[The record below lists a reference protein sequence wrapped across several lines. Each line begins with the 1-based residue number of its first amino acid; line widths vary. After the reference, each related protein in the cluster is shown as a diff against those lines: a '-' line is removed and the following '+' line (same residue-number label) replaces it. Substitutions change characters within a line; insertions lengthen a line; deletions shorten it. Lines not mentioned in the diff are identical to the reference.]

1 MLALQFFS
9 LFCMF
14 GNFHNKMG
22 KKSRSNSEPLKRN
35 LNCYKIWPDLTLAF
49 PQDLNKVGC
58 ITGILE
64 LNLKTSPDDSKFPGW
79 SGRKPLEQL
88 VSPGDI

>member
-14 GNFHNKMG
+14 QNFHNKMG
-22 KKSRSNSEPLKRN
+22 KKSRCNSEPLKIN
-35 LNCYKIWPDLTLAF
+35 LNCYKIWPDLTPAF

-64 LNLKTSPDDSKFPGW
+64 L
-79 SGRKPLEQL
+79 
-88 VSPGDI
+88 I

>member
-22 KKSRSNSEPLKRN
+22 KKSRCNSEPLKRN

-49 PQDLNKVGC
+49 PQDLNKVGS
-58 ITGILE
+58 LE
-64 LNLKTSPDDSKFPGW
+64 SLNLFKNFPRWFQGSW
-79 SGRKPLEQL
+79 L
-88 VSPGDI
+88 VW